1 VAIDWTVFQGLG
13 CAIPKGRVKAL
24 LKEDKTKAIAAIDT
38 LENAIAKVRAKG
50 QCEVQVRIDG
60 RSRKGVYA
68 RCTKKDTQTHH
79 LIGGIGRRNRGE
91 SIKAHKKLRVCD
103 ECHDLITRKILKPTT
118 AEHDADTVRY
128 VRSK

>member
-1 VAIDWTVFQGLG
+1 MAIDYSVFKFGK
-13 CAIPKGRVKAL
+13 PRVKAL
-24 LKEDKTKAIAAIDT
+24 LKEDKTKAIEAEDAR
-38 LENAIAKVRAKG
+38 ESAKARARAKG

-79 LIGGIGRRNRGE
+79 LIGGIGRRNRGA
-91 SIKAHKKLRVCD
+91 SILAIKKLRVCD
-103 ECHDLITRKILKPTT
+103 SCHDLITRKILKPTT
-118 AEHDADTVRY
+118 GEHDADTVRY